1 MLECP
6 YTNSFLL
13 IEKWKVFEKISYP
26 PSRLRNASQGVPL
39 EEKNIISISLDEILM
54 RMNSLLEHEGQSSF
68 HCLRKKSRSRGRP
81 MQRVYCCLAWSRH
94 IKYLLSSVVCCFIR
108 PLEMLWMKT
117 VFFLRREE
125 SFCSLHLIQFTI
137 STAHS
142 YPSSN
147 SEWTCGEIMSSLVL
161 QKWVKLLQFERLCP
175 KLSRKC
181 TMFCEVFWFNC
192 CCQLV
197 CSIVR
202 ISCVW
207 VLHWYG
213 YGKKIPLSIQL
224 WYTI

>member
-1 MLECP
+1 
-6 YTNSFLL
+6 
-13 IEKWKVFEKISYP
+13 
-26 PSRLRNASQGVPL
+26 
-39 EEKNIISISLDEILM
+39 
-54 RMNSLLEHEGQSSF
+54 
-68 HCLRKKSRSRGRP
+68 
-81 MQRVYCCLAWSRH
+81 
-94 IKYLLSSVVCCFIR
+94 
-108 PLEMLWMKT
+108 MLWMKT

-147 SEWTCGEIMSSLVL
+147 SEWTCGKIMSSLVL
-161 QKWVKLLQFERLCP
+161 QKWVKSLQFERLCP

-213 YGKKIPLSIQL
+213 YGKKKFLHRYNCGTLFRKGSQVNRLSLQICALVCFRGFSPQKTLLNSDQCQYLSNAHLPLP
-224 WYTI
+224 

>member
-1 MLECP
+1 MRDSPHSIAFGKKVGLVAVLCKGFIAVSLDQGIL
-6 YTNSFLL
+6 NSFYRLL
-13 IEKWKVFEKISYP
+13 F
-26 PSRLRNASQGVPL
+26 
-39 EEKNIISISLDEILM
+39 
-54 RMNSLLEHEGQSSF
+54 
-68 HCLRKKSRSRGRP
+68 
-81 MQRVYCCLAWSRH
+81 
-94 IKYLLSSVVCCFIR
+94 VVCCFIR

-147 SEWTCGEIMSSLVL
+147 SEWTCGKIMSSLVL

>member
-1 MLECP
+1 
-6 YTNSFLL
+6 
-13 IEKWKVFEKISYP
+13 
-26 PSRLRNASQGVPL
+26 
-39 EEKNIISISLDEILM
+39 
-54 RMNSLLEHEGQSSF
+54 
-68 HCLRKKSRSRGRP
+68 
-81 MQRVYCCLAWSRH
+81 
-94 IKYLLSSVVCCFIR
+94 
-108 PLEMLWMKT
+108 MLWMKT

-147 SEWTCGEIMSSLVL
+147 SEWTCGKIMSSLVL

-213 YGKKIPLSIQL
+213 YGKKNSFIYTTVVHYLGKEVKSIDYRYRFAL
-224 WYTI
+224 WCVSEVFHLRRHS